1 MIEVKSKF
9 NIDTSNIFF
18 AYQVAKKFNSAALM
32 FYGKRAADFK
42 KSGYIIERML
52 SYIQNEGIMY
62 QLKEYNK
69 AADLVMNSTDGL
81 LVLKSSYETV
91 YQSINKEASNY
102 NIYNADFSLNTD
114 AALVNQQVMDSRRQL
129 KKKIIKKKEEIVS
142 ILTPIVEIEVTPWQN
157 YNSDKYEIN
166 LASFEKDVIE
176 NLNNI
181 VKYLKI
187 QMLNMNSMRT
197 SNFQIPS
204 GNDDLSSSDYQVSTF
219 FYMACNNIKVN
230 IEKCLDEATRQ
241 LNLLKYHFA
250 KIKQFEN
257 RNDFEYA
264 KERRR
269 TSSDSTSSNHGTYVV
284 EKGDYLIKIAAKYGI
299 DWKELYEANADKIDN
314 PNLIYPGQVLTI
326 PGQKEENNDSESL
339 AGVISKYTGLKFE
352 EKEEEVFDIN
362 PPVFE
367 GVIGA
372 AAIGSVSVATKKTD
386 ETESGKDDKKS
397 EVKEKAE
404 VKEAAS
410 KESDTK
416 EVSEREQAIKDRNE
430 AAHNRAN
437 EKGVSAAQT
446 STNVSSPKVEVL
458 DSDLAS
464 CLDERFEPGF
474 SAKLEQVAKNVNCDP
489 NDLLAL
495 MYSECALNPSHIE
508 KSSRAV
514 GLIQFMPSTARNL
527 GYTTEQIANMSATDQ
542 LDLVEKYI
550 KSSSPYKNGEELDA
564 GTLYAVMFLPGRAK
578 KNTLCSKGESYYTY
592 NSGLDMDRDGVI
604 TKQDLANR
612 LNKKYTEMLRDIM

>member
-1 MIEVKSKF
+1 MVKVK
-9 NIDTSNIFF
+9 IDTNNIFL
-18 AYQVAKKFNSAALM
+18 AYQIAKKFHPATLM
-32 FYGKRAADFK
+32 FYGKRAAELK
-42 KSGYIIERML
+42 RRSYIIDRML

-62 QLKEYNK
+62 QLKDYSK
-69 AADLVMNSTDGL
+69 AVDLVMNPTDGL
-81 LVLKSSYETV
+81 LALKLTYESKYKACKTIDEEIAYKDHADVYMLTQQKIIISSTL
-91 YQSINKEASNY
+91 KE
-102 NIYNADFSLNTD
+102 
-114 AALVNQQVMDSRRQL
+114 L

-142 ILTPIVEIEVTPWQN
+142 ILTTIVEIEVTPWET

-166 LASFEKDVIE
+166 LATFEKQVIE
-176 NLNNI
+176 PLNNI
-181 VKYLKI
+181 VKYLNM
-187 QMLNMNSMRT
+187 QMLNMNSMR
-197 SNFQIPS
+197 SSDFQIPS

-219 FYMACNNIKVN
+219 FYSACNNIKVN
-230 IEKCLDEATRQ
+230 IKKCLDEATRQ
-241 LNLLKYHFA
+241 LNSLKYHFA
-250 KIKQFEN
+250 KIKQFEY

-269 TSSDSTSSNHGTYVV
+269 ASSDSTSSSHGTYVV

-299 DWKELYEANADKIDN
+299 DWKDLYEANADKIDN

-326 PGQKEENNDSESL
+326 PGQKEENNDPVS
-339 AGVISKYTGLKFE
+339 AADVVSKYTGLKLK
-352 EKEEEVFDIN
+352 EKEEEAFDIN

-367 GVIGA
+367 GVIGT

-397 EVKEKAE
+397 EVKEKTE
-404 VKEAAS
+404 VKEAVS

-416 EVSEREQAIKDRNE
+416 EISEREQAIKDRNE
-430 AAHNRAN
+430 AAHKRAN

-446 STNVSSPKVEVL
+446 STNTSSPKVEVL
-458 DSDLAS
+458 DSALAS
-464 CLDERFEPGF
+464 CLDDRFEPGF

-495 MYSECALNPSHIE
+495 MYSECALDPSHIE
-508 KSSRAV
+508 SGSRAV

-550 KSSSPYKNGEELDA
+550 KSASPYKNGEELDA

-578 KNTLCSKGESYYTY
+578 KNALCVKGESYYSY
-592 NSGLDMDRDGVI
+592 NSGLDVDGDGVI